1 MPDNN
6 SAFELDRG
14 SIGLGVH
21 KMHKFMKL
29 GSFEG
34 MQEHFYFNKCQCN
47 ELKGA
52 VHRHCPAPREVIDVT
67 TIKQEFSEM
76 VKFVKTFYI
85 DPRKSQHAEVMEQTR
100 AKIKARYK
108 KAYYN
113 LKNNRIV
120 LSKKLARAQAFVK
133 YEKMKINK
141 IDAPPRLIQ
150 YRSFEFLYL
159 MKAVFLPFVL
169 FVKSCKE
176 EYLGQKFST
185 YFTSGLNQREL
196 GNMLYDSWSD
206 FENPVAICLDHSMFD
221 GSISVKLKRLENWF
235 FSTIIGMLSGELLD
249 LTVINRVFSQCGL
262 RWKGT
267 GMRLSGEFIT
277 AIGNSVINIGALLS
291 FLHEHNITKH
301 RVHVCGDDSIIII
314 EEKDIHKIDL
324 SGDKIDWFLKL
335 NFTTKLDRVCRRFSD
350 ISYCQ
355 CCPLRIDGEWVMIK
369 DPIRTMSRI
378 LYCDAKFEKIINRFV
393 SGTMLCELVT
403 SSRVPIVGHFC
414 RWFLSKH
421 MDKPLGSVDKTPA
434 QTSGFDEISF
444 SDISLETRN
453 HFQESFGITVDEQ
466 LSIEA
471 ELAGKTTNSTQLFEF
486 LYKYKAFHKN

>member
-1 MPDNN
+1 
-6 SAFELDRG
+6 
-14 SIGLGVH
+14 
-21 KMHKFMKL
+21 MKL

-52 VHRHCPAPREVIDVT
+52 ALRHCPAPREVVDTT
-67 TIKQEFSEM
+67 TIKKEFEGIL
-76 VKFVKTFYI
+76 TFMKSHYI

-141 IDAPPRLIQ
+141 LEAPPRLIQ

-159 MKAVFLPFVL
+159 MKAVFLPLVMFI
-169 FVKSCKE
+169 KQCKE

-196 GNMLYDSWSD
+196 GTMLYESWSD
-206 FENPVAICLDHSMFD
+206 FESPVAICLDHSMFD
-221 GSISVKLKRLENWF
+221 GSISVALKRCENWF
-235 FSTIIGMLSGELLD
+235 FSSILGSLAKELLD
-249 LTVINRVFSQCGL
+249 LTVINSVVSQCGV
-262 RWKGT
+262 RWKGK

-277 AIGNSVINIGALLS
+277 AIGNSIINVGALLS
-291 FLHEHNITKH
+291 YLHENNIQKH

-314 EEKDIHKIDL
+314 EEKDIDKLDL

-335 NFTTKLDRVCRRFSD
+335 NFTTKLDKVCREFGE

-355 CCPLRIDGEWVMIK
+355 CCPLKVDGSWVMIK

-378 LYCDAKFEKIINRFV
+378 LYCDAKFKKIIKRFI
-393 SGTMLCELVT
+393 SGSMLCELVT
-403 SSRVPIVGHFC
+403 SSRIPIVGHFC
-414 RWFLSKH
+414 RWLLSKH
-421 MDKPLGSVDKTPA
+421 MDKPLGSVDKMPA
-434 QTSGFDEISF
+434 RTSGFDEISF
-444 SDISLETRN
+444 MDISLETRY
-453 HFQESFGITVDEQ
+453 HFQTSFGITVAEQ
-466 LSIEA
+466 LAIES
-471 ELAGKTTNSTQLFEF
+471 ELAGNTTNKTQLFEF
-486 LYKYKAFHKN
+486 LEKYKTFHKN